1 MSRSRFEQKIFRKQV
16 KIVKVTSTWL
26 VTKFVFPTE
35 FIEVFSAEIKQRRM
49 MGYYMSDDDLEEIRK
64 EVVVA

>member
-1 MSRSRFEQKIFRKQV
+1 
-16 KIVKVTSTWL
+16 L